1 MQSENQE
8 IKNQELSNYCFQ
20 LISNF
25 TLALKNS
32 VPSEARLRLNSH
44 TFFVLVTLMQEQGE
58 KLTMTMLAD
67 QLQISKQQ
75 LTKLVNDMERRGI
88 VERIHDTENRRQV
101 YIRITE
107 DGRKE
112 LSDFTGEALRS
123 FQRALD
129 GYTPEEKERLEESFY
144 LLNEFLEKARK
155 YIGEDLG

>member
-1 MQSENQE
+1 MQSQ
-8 IKNQELSNYCFQ
+8 NQELSNYCFQ

-25 TLALKNS
+25 TLTLKNS
-32 VPSEARLRLNSH
+32 VPSETRLRLNSH
-44 TFFVLVTLMQEQGE
+44 SFFVLVTLMQEQGE
-58 KLTMTMLAD
+58 KLTMTMLAE

-75 LTKLVNDMERRGI
+75 LTKLVNDMEKRGI

-112 LSDFTGEALRS
+112 LLDFSAEALKN
-123 FQRALD
+123 FQKALD
-129 GYTPEEKERLEESFY
+129 EYTPEEKDRLKESFL
-144 LLNEFLEKARK
+144 LLNEFLEKARR